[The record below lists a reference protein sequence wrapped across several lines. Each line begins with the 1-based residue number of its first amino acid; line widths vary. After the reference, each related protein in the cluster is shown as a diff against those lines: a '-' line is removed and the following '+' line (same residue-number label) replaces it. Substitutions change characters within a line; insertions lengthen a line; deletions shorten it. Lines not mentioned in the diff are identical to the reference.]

1 MLSKL
6 KSIFFLAPTVEFVA
20 FEDGL
25 LALKPNRRLNFDTR
39 TVKLKTSSGIILAH
53 VLVESYDE
61 QNEVFRVK
69 VLGQETLLDA
79 LDDERRENP
88 RLPKVVRCTSPHFPG
103 FSGTTE
109 DISVSGAR
117 VTTSGLLEITHDITL
132 KIELDDPELPPLST
146 YADVAWSAKKHDE
159 TFHSGLR
166 FQGMSKDMHQIIRRY
181 IKARLAIEK
190 KLHTLEEVDPADL
203 A

>member
-1 MLSKL
+1 M
-6 KSIFFLAPTVEFVA
+6 APKVEYVN

-25 LALKPNRRLNFDTR
+25 LTLKPTRRLNFETR
-39 TVKLKTSSGIILAH
+39 AVKLKTTSGVILAQ
-53 VLVESYDE
+53 VLVESFDE
-61 QNEVFRVK
+61 NNEVFRVK

-79 LDDERRENP
+79 LDEERRNNP

-109 DISVSGAR
+109 DISICGAR
-117 VTTSGLLEITHDITL
+117 VTTTGPLEVVNDIQM
-132 KIELDDPELPPLST
+132 KIELDDPELPTLGM
-146 YADVAWSAKKHDE
+146 YADVAWTAKKYDDQY
-159 TFHSGLR
+159 HSGVR
-166 FQGMSKDMHQIIRRY
+166 FQGMSQEMHQIIRRY